1 MLAFLVLA
9 GLATASG
16 WSSRGTVQQPLN
28 HSRHDSETFAQRF
41 LVNDTFRAGA
51 SAPVFLMV
59 GGENDIE
66 TWASILGG
74 QVFDL
79 AQQFGASVV
88 ALEHRGFGM
97 STLVGDSLA
106 DLSALSV
113 GQAVRD
119 VFSFYD
125 QAVGHLGLAPRDAP
139 WVAFGCSYS
148 GLVAAFAAQPEG
160 GGRGGVG
167 RASPLAGVVASSA
180 PLRAQTRFDNYTNAL
195 MLAMADPAAGGSA
208 RCGAAVQASLAAG
221 AALVAEGTRGWE
233 ELAAGWGFCSA
244 PTSLIDAQW
253 AWRFVTEYTLGF
265 QFVQES
271 RGGIISYACAKAL
284 GAGPAAL
291 APVAAI
297 LNVSSQGQCVDAAPL
312 ADFVRELRNTTV
324 APSESARQYTWL
336 KCTEL
341 GWFHTCDAPDG
352 CTAAGAAP
360 AAGGGPLPLSLF
372 QTLCMDAL
380 GIGPGAQ
387 AAAGAAL
394 NERFG
399 GTAPPGREDGRVQ
412 YVTGDADP
420 WRFLG
425 ADPQAS
431 FSPPVVRVEGGW
443 HCSDMDPLSLYTPA
457 PVRAARASVRA
468 SVARFLSSP

>member
-1 MLAFLVLA
+1 MMLILLALA

-16 WSSRGTVQQPLN
+16 WSSSRIVQQPLN
-28 HSRHDSETFAQRF
+28 HSDPASGTFAQRF
-41 LVNDTFRAGA
+41 FVNDTFRTGA

-66 TWASILGG
+66 TWVSILGG

-79 AQQFGASVV
+79 AQHFGATVV
-88 ALEHRGFGM
+88 ALEHRGFGL
-97 STLVGDSLA
+97 STLAGHSLA

-113 GQAVRD
+113 GQAVQD

-125 QAVGHLGLAPRDAP
+125 QAVGPLGLAPRDAR

-148 GLVAAFAAQPEG
+148 GLVAAFAAQPEDDGQG
-160 GGRGGVG
+160 GTP
-167 RASPLAGVVASSA
+167 RASPLSGVVASSA

-195 MLAMADPAAGGSA
+195 VQAMADPAAGGSA
-208 RCGAAVQASLAAG
+208 QCGAAVRASLAAG
-221 AALVAEGTRGWE
+221 AALVDEGAQGWA
-233 ELAAGWGFCSA
+233 ELASGWGFCAVPESA
-244 PTSLIDAQW
+244 LDAQW

-271 RGGIISYACAKAL
+271 RGGIISFACAKAL
-284 GAGPAAL
+284 AAGPGAL
-291 APVAAI
+291 APVGAI
-297 LNVSSQGQCVDAAPL
+297 LNVSSQGQRVDSAPL
-312 ADFVRELRNTTV
+312 RDFLRDLRNTTV
-324 APSESARQYTWL
+324 APSEFARQYTWL

-341 GWFHTCDAPDG
+341 GWFHTCDAAGG
-352 CTAAGAAP
+352 CDAAGR
-360 AAGGGPLPLSLF
+360 GSSGGPLPLSLF
-372 QTLCMDAL
+372 QTICKDAYGL
-380 GIGPGAQ
+380 DPATQ

-399 GTAPPGREDGRVQ
+399 GSSPSGRADGKVQ

-420 WRFLG
+420 WRYLG
-425 ADPQAS
+425 ADPRSS

-443 HCSDMDPLSLYTPA
+443 HCSDMDPLSPYTPPA
-457 PVRAARASVRA
+457 VRAAKASVRA
-468 SVARFLSSP
+468 SVARFLSSSP